1 MNLLTF
7 LSLITDGTSV
17 ALWDDYNE
25 QKIKDYCKRDQ
36 ISISEASRYEVSFFT
51 ADEESMI
58 TIFVD

>member
-17 ALWDDYNE
+17 ALWDDYRE

-36 ISISEASRYEVSFFT
+36 ISISEASRYEVSFLRQ
-51 ADEESMI
+51 MKK
-58 TIFVD
+58 V

>member
-17 ALWDDYNE
+17 ALWDDYKE

-51 ADEESMI
+51 ADCEGMI
-58 TIFVD
+58 TIFVH

>member
-25 QKIKDYCKRDQ
+25 QKSRI
-36 ISISEASRYEVSFFT
+36 IVSETRFQFQKP
-51 ADEESMI
+51 
-58 TIFVD
+58 VDTKYRFYGR